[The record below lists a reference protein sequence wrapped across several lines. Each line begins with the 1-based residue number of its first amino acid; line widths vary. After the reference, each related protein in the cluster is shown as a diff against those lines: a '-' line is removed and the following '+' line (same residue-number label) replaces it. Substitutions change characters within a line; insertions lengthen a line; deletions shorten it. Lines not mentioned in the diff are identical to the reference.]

1 MVIIPGGIAVSSL
14 KFLAPPGGDLDKI
27 DDDDNFSEV
36 SQLNPVN
43 TIAVGALGTAAL
55 GSVLW

>member
-1 MVIIPGGIAVSSL
+1 MAVSAL
-14 KFLAPPGGDLDKI
+14 KFLAPPSGLSNDNEKI
-27 DDDDNFSEV
+27 DEGNFSEV
-36 SQLNPVN
+36 SHLNPVN